1 MSSPNTSHSHE
12 PGTPVH
18 RITEAQE
25 SHTVE
30 KRSRVVKYTISMSI
44 RMACFIAAFFVH
56 GWLQWVLLGAA
67 VVLPYIAVVV
77 ANGGADLTKR
87 EPPAEF
93 FAGDDP
99 RLLTAGPQPTTAKPQ
114 AASSATST
122 PTEERNDDEYLGE
135 DGELITDPPLSSRSD
150 SPTWLKTRIATR
162 RKHRPPSM
170 AVLLMNPIL
179 PTELQ
184 RPKELRESLG
194 LIRRQQRRPWSL
206 RATKMLAQGLS
217 CQCQRRTRLEQ
228 PQDSH
233 ARTAQDLAGMLRACR
248 LARKLPFRAIAL
260 QGAHAA
266 S

>member
-1 MSSPNTSHSHE
+1 MRSPNNSHSHD

-30 KRSRVVKYTISMSI
+30 KRSRVLKYTISMSI

-122 PTEERNDDEYLGE
+122 PREETNDDEFLGE
-135 DGELITDPPLSSRSD
+135 DGQLITDPPVNSHSD
-150 SPTWLKTRIATR
+150 SP
-162 RKHRPPSM
+162 
-170 AVLLMNPIL
+170 AVAHNDDSYPAEA
-179 PTELQ
+179 PTTIDGSFVDE
-184 RPKELRESLG
+184 PDA
-194 LIRRQQRRPWSL
+194 PN
-206 RATKMLAQGLS
+206 RAKAPEGT
-217 CQCQRRTRLEQ
+217 
-228 PQDSH
+228 P
-233 ARTAQDLAGMLRACR
+233 
-248 LARKLPFRAIAL
+248 
-260 QGAHAA
+260 
-266 S
+266 